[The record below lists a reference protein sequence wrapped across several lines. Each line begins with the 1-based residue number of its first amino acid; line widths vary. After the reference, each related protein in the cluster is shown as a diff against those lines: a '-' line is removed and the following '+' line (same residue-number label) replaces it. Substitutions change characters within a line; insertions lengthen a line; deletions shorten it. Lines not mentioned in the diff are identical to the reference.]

1 MNWYYALN
9 DEQLGPVDQA
19 TLDQLAQEGTIT
31 PQTLVW
37 HSGLRDWQSLAVA
50 LRPPNA
56 PASGGNLCSECHRAF
71 PTDEVVKLGSGYV
84 CAACKP
90 IALQKLQEG
99 VLGDGSSEHVRQQHL
114 KHEASIKSL
123 GLLYLIGATSMGLVA
138 IMGLVVPV
146 MMLRQPSGGASVG
159 LPAAPMILM
168 LGLAAFFFVTGIGI
182 RKLKPWARI
191 ASGIL
196 AGLGL
201 LAIPIGTLINAYIL
215 WLLFSKKGAT
225 VFSDDYKRIIAETP
239 HVRQKTS
246 IVVWVLIG
254 LVVAL
259 VLFGLIG
266 AVVG

>member
-1 MNWYYALN
+1 
-9 DEQLGPVDQA
+9 
-19 TLDQLAQEGTIT
+19 
-31 PQTLVW
+31 
-37 HSGLRDWQSLAVA
+37 
-50 LRPPNA
+50 
-56 PASGGNLCSECHRAF
+56 
-71 PTDEVVKLGSGYV
+71 
-84 CAACKP
+84 
-90 IALQKLQEG
+90 
-99 VLGDGSSEHVRQQHL
+99 
-114 KHEASIKSL
+114 
-123 GLLYLIGATSMGLVA
+123 
-138 IMGLVVPV
+138 
-146 MMLRQPSGGASVG
+146 
-159 LPAAPMILM
+159 MILM